1 MTKRQLQALQAL
13 ERRLNYQF
21 KNFDLLQEAM
31 SHSSLEGAKNNERL
45 EFLGDGVLNLV
56 VAEYLIAHFPHVQ
69 EGKLSRMRAQLVCK
83 EALAKVA
90 AAYSI
95 SDALILGP
103 SEARGGSQQRKSIM
117 ADAVEAII
125 GAVFQESGYEVAKEA
140 ILRWFGS
147 LLADLSLDL
156 AAKDPKTRLQEYC
169 QRHKYALP
177 SYCLIEEQQKDGDTY
192 FSVKAEVE
200 ELNLESFGDGSS
212 RKKAEQKAAQSLL
225 DQICD

>member
-1 MTKRQLQALQAL
+1 MTKRQRQALQAL

-103 SEARGGSQQRKSIM
+103 SEARVLGSFAAKSKERSANKEPNQRKI
-117 ADAVEAII
+117 A
-125 GAVFQESGYEVAKEA
+125 
-140 ILRWFGS
+140 S
-147 LLADLSLDL
+147 LATS
-156 AAKDPKTRLQEYC
+156 
-169 QRHKYALP
+169 
-177 SYCLIEEQQKDGDTY
+177 
-192 FSVKAEVE
+192 
-200 ELNLESFGDGSS
+200 
-212 RKKAEQKAAQSLL
+212 
-225 DQICD
+225 